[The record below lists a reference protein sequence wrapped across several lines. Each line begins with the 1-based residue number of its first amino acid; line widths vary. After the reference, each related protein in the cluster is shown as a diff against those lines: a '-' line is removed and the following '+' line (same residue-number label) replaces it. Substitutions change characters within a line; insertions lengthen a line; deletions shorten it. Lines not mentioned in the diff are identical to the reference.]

1 MSKPQSHRWT
11 WAIAALLVVAI
22 APAWGQQPRPTRIAY
37 QGQFIV
43 GVRNIGIISG
53 GGANL
58 QVLPLIPGTSSQD
71 KITPSLSSDGQR
83 VAFAAK
89 VGDNFQIWTW
99 DLGADNRPLGAAR
112 QLTSGDVYREQPVFS
127 PDGKR
132 IAFVASAGDIHTLN
146 VMNADGTGDKPVA
159 NLGKTFSD
167 ATPSWS
173 ADGARLLFTR
183 DGALWTVSAAGADE
197 KKLRDDARF
206 GAWSP
211 DGRRVAY
218 ITGQRP
224 QGLAVMNA
232 DGTGA
237 REVVKQLE
245 GAGQPAWSPDGSRL
259 LFRATR
265 IAGGEVWDHHW
276 SVKADGTDIRRFRS
290 IGRAHSYVAW
300 APGPP
305 PTVVAAGRPGV
316 PALPGA
322 TAAGSRE
329 PVVIVTPAPDSV
341 VRGVTRIKAATN
353 TDQAYVLIRVDGEF
367 VAAAASPYEI
377 QWNTSNAR
385 EGQHTIQVEAFRDD
399 DVLGV
404 VTRKVTVENTVS
416 DPLPAEGIR
425 LELRFAQDEQTD
437 RSIRADLSTSA
448 PPEPLAG
455 DISSLG
461 GSLVAQILEA
471 VDEVATD
478 QTWATVRQKVRTG
491 HTQRASG
498 DQTDLDRTSAR
509 VTMRPNWQMTPL
521 RRGKTT
527 PEVPLAQISI
537 VLPGQPV
544 DFADAGDHGPAH
556 PAGECGIRESRDP
569 APDLERGLPDGAD
582 RVAVHAPVAQGSPRR
597 GRSPRSG
604 AGFGRG
610 PGAAAGRQRGGHAR
624 VCARHGRGGPP
635 APGRRGAG
643 DHHQRHRHSHHL
655 VRLRSAQGDRDSG
668 SHHRDGGGSGAAG
681 SRGRRPVRSGGQGR
695 RPSAHGHRPLHPDVE
710 QHAPAAGGIDG
721 RQGHEERVRS

>member
-537 VLPGQPV
+537 VLPGDPV
-544 DFADAGDHGPAH
+544 RVGSRWTSPTRVITDLRTLRANVVSGNHEIRRLIWKEGYRTAQIESQFTLQSRKVRLAAVAAPAAA
-556 PAGECGIRESRDP
+556 PASGE
-569 APDLERGLPDGAD
+569 DLGLPPGGSEEGMPGFVPGMAGVALPPPVVEGPEITINATGTRTTWFAYEAHKVIEIQD
-582 RVAVHAPVAQGSPRR
+582 RITGTAEVPVLQA
-597 GRSPRSG
+597 
-604 AGFGRG
+604 
-610 PGAAAGRQRGGHAR
+610 AAAGGLY
-624 VCARHGRGGPP
+624 
-635 APGRRGAG
+635 APGARAGA
-643 DHHQRHRHSHHL
+643 RPRTVT
-655 VRLRSAQGDRDSG
+655 VRFTLTLSSTLL
-668 SHHRDGGGSGAAG
+668 
-681 SRGRRPVRSGGQGR
+681 P
-695 RPSAHGHRPLHPDVE
+695 P
-710 QHAPAAGGIDG
+710 
-721 RQGHEERVRS
+721 EE